1 MIDIYVMVIK
11 KFNNWLNEDFA
22 QVGVAPA
29 GNVVGMGDAIA
40 PSSTNTGSGD
50 SWPSL
55 MAPFSLIPLKKL
67 KHKRKKRRSKKDH
80 NS

>member
-1 MIDIYVMVIK
+1 MIIK
-11 KFNNWLNEDFA
+11 KFNDWLNEDFA

-29 GNVVGMGDAIA
+29 GNVVGMGDVIA
-40 PSSTNTGSGD
+40 PSSSNSGSGD

-67 KHKRKKRRSKKDH
+67 KRKRKKRSKRS
-80 NS
+80 